1 MKKISVAQIKRAVAG
16 VKEAATLKAAP
27 EPYPDYGRS
36 LVTQMET
43 NPMSA
48 GLLRGAGTGVVG
60 AVLGALIG
68 TLIKKDPRYAAG
80 GAALGGLAGAV
91 PGFISGQ
98 RESESEKSKLLALRR
113 MGLQTPGELEFA
125 ERFPNLV
132 QRLSSEGYHL

>member
-1 MKKISVAQIKRAVAG
+1 MKKISVAKIKRAVVG
-16 VKEAATLKAAP
+16 VKEAATLKATP
-27 EPYPDYGRS
+27 VPYPDYGRS

-48 GLLRGAGTGVVG
+48 GLLRGAGTGVLG

-68 TLIKKDPRYAAG
+68 TLIKQDPRYAAG
-80 GAALGGLAGAV
+80 GAALGGLAGAI
-91 PGFISGQ
+91 PGYISG
-98 RESESEKSKLLALRR
+98 RDESESEKTKLLALRR

-132 QRLSSEGYHL
+132 ERLSSQGYHL

>member
-1 MKKISVAQIKRAVAG
+1 MKKLS
-16 VKEAATLKAAP
+16 AATIQHAFTAVKAAATMKARP
-27 EPYPDYGRS
+27 VPFPDYGRS

-48 GLLRGAGTGVVG
+48 GLLRGAGSGVAG

-68 TLIKKDPRYAAG
+68 TLLKNDPKYIAG
-80 GAALGGLAGAV
+80 GAAAGGLAGAI
-91 PGFISGQ
+91 PGFLSGAQ
-98 RESESEKSKLLALRR
+98 ESESDKTKLLALRR

-125 ERFPNLV
+125 ERFPNLI